1 MILCSSSLML
11 SVAYLKAFIWFPQG
25 RNLADLRRSQSRGT
39 FTISTTLRLGR
50 QILESIESIHSV
62 GFLHRDIKPVGGL
75 FLPELRM
82 SLLGTLG
89 LMMCVCAQS
98 LRVSDSLQLY
108 GLQPTRLLCPWNFP
122 GKNIGT
128 GCHFLFQRI
137 FPTQGSNPGLLHC
150 RRIVY
155 QLSHKGSP
163 RILEWVA
170 YPFSSGS
177 S

>member
-1 MILCSSSLML
+1 MILCSSLML

-82 SLLGTLG
+82 SLLSTLG
-89 LMMCVCAQS
+89 LRMCVC
-98 LRVSDSLQLY
+98 V
-108 GLQPTRLLCPWNFP
+108 
-122 GKNIGT
+122 
-128 GCHFLFQRI
+128 
-137 FPTQGSNPGLLHC
+137 
-150 RRIVY
+150 
-155 QLSHKGSP
+155 LSHSGCQTLCNSMDCSLPGSSVHGIFQE
-163 RILEWVA
+163 RILEQVA
-170 YPFSSGS
+170 ISYSRGS
-177 S
+177 SQLRDQALSHLGSIIPS

>member
-1 MILCSSSLML
+1 ML

-98 LRVSDSLQLY
+98 LSGVRLFATLWIVAYQAPLSMEFSRKEYWSRLPFPIPEDLPSPGIKHTSLV
-108 GLQPTRLLCPWNFP
+108 CPALAGRFFTTAPP
-122 GKNIGT
+122 GKPSLMMG
-128 GCHFLFQRI
+128 HSKLQM
-137 FPTQGSNPGLLHC
+137 
-150 RRIVY
+150 
-155 QLSHKGSP
+155 
-163 RILEWVA
+163 
-170 YPFSSGS
+170 
-177 S
+177 